1 MTAVRRLVP
10 HVAGLCCVF
19 LLLVCSLDT
28 GTLPWLQRD
37 IIDKVTSPHWPR
49 EYLMFDIVRDLRL

>member
-37 IIDKVTSPHWPR
+37 IIDKVTSRHWRPI
-49 EYLMFDIVRDLRL
+49 YLVFDI